1 MTNSLEFRPRTR
13 RRRVRALQSTEERML
28 VLVLIS
34 IVVLFVCCTTPAAV
48 LSVLYSVKL
57 NDHLGFQVSR
67 QTYIQLIIN
76 FVHDFT
82 LYFNTAI
89 NYMLSVGYTQKS
101 HMQT

>member
-1 MTNSLEFRPRTR
+1 MNKSFGYRSGR
-13 RRRVRALQSTEERML
+13 
-28 VLVLIS
+28 I
-34 IVVLFVCCTTPAAV
+34 
-48 LSVLYSVKL
+48 
-57 NDHLGFQVSR
+57 QVSLVPYVSYHLFAECSGER
-67 QTYIQLIIN
+67 RAKAAYIN